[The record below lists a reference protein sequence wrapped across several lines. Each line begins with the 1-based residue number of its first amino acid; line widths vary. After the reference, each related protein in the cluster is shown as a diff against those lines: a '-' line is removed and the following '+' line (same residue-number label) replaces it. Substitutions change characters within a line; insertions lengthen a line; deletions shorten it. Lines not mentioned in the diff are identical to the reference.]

1 MDNISTYEQEIEKM
15 KSLVSKPDETSGND
29 VLSTKLSAHIPK
41 GNFKC
46 ISAVNFQEYNI
57 LASKHILEII

>member
-15 KSLVSKPDETSGND
+15 KLFVSMPDETSGND
-29 VLSTKLSAHIPK
+29 VLSTKLLAPK

-46 ISAVNFQEYNI
+46 ISAINFQE
-57 LASKHILEII
+57 

>member
-15 KSLVSKPDETSGND
+15 KLFVSMPDETSGND
-29 VLSTKLSAHIPK
+29 VLSTKLLAPK

-46 ISAVNFQEYNI
+46 ISAINFQEYKHLNI
-57 LASKHILEII
+57 Y

>member
-15 KSLVSKPDETSGND
+15 KLLVSKPDETSGND

-41 GNFKC
+41 GNFRC
-46 ISAVNFQEYNI
+46 ISAVNFQ
-57 LASKHILEII
+57 